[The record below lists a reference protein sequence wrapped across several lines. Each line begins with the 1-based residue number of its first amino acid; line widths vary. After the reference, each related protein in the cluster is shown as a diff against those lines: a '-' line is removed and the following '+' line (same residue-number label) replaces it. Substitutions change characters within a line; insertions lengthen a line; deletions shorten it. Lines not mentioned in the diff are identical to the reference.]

1 MNKIEMKFKQFMEFV
16 GAGSILTSDQ
26 TGSEGD
32 ETKSL
37 SGHSVF
43 LPSLDMMPNNGFN
56 IPKIKKIGKV
66 KHFFYRQNPITI
78 VLDDPENT
86 TLYLSR
92 DQYERIPGEKPFV
105 PNLTELE
112 VIFDRHPEDKSI
124 NTSRISS
131 CKSRFLGDDGMKAQ
145 YKIKNIPGPFVAF

>member
-1 MNKIEMKFKQFMEFV
+1 MKFKQFMEFV